1 MSYRKYATPLSLTLK
16 PSRLATFFYSVVALS
31 TAMFCFFLP
40 IESIYQWGLVICIA
54 LTSDYILLVEWRQL
68 KNISIGKIT
77 WQEENYWQLETSA
90 GEVVEAELIGDSL
103 NTLYLVVLNFRIE
116 GRRRAKSVVL
126 FQDSADEEL
135 LRKLRVRLKVQSHA
149 IS

>member
-16 PSRLATFFYSVVALS
+16 PSRLATLFYSTVALS
-31 TAMFCFFLP
+31 TVIFSFFIP
-40 IESIYQWGLVICIA
+40 IATLYQW
-54 LTSDYILLVEWRQL
+54 LTVVFIVFTLIYILSVEWRL
-68 KNISIGKIT
+68 LEKLSIGKVT
-77 WQEENYWQLETSA
+77 WKEENYWQLETSA